1 MKSRYRYTILGLL
14 FLAMV
19 INYIDRQIIG
29 LLKPMLEKEFK
40 WTEQD
45 YGNLVFWFQVM
56 YAIGYVLSGRFVD
69 KVGAKI
75 GYGLAVL
82 FWSIAALA
90 HAFMRST
97 FGFTI
102 ARSALGFTE
111 AGSFPAAMKSV
122 TEWFPVNE
130 RSFASGM
137 MISGTTIGPILAPGI
152 VLWLA
157 NHYNWQISFIVTGA
171 LGLIW
176 VVAWY
181 LMYSKPVE
189 SKKVDPEELAI
200 INADN
205 TGISDVSDNE
215 KVPLLRLLNKKATW
229 GFFIATFLT
238 DPVWWFYLF
247 WLPSYLTSNGMT
259 RTELAYPLTVVYA
272 LAAGLSIAG
281 GWLSSF
287 FVKIGWTINS
297 SRKVPMLICVG
308 LALPVVLIRFSH
320 DVWLSVG
327 IIAVAAAAQTIWKG
341 VLLTTV
347 ADQFPKKTVSSVIGI
362 GGMGGAIGGMLA
374 AKVVGI
380 LLDAYKAGGH
390 LTAGYNLIFI
400 CCGLAYVL
408 AIAMFHFLSPKL
420 EQVKI

>member
-1 MKSRYRYTILGLL
+1 MKGRYRYTILGLL
-14 FLAMV
+14 FLATV

-29 LLKPMLEKEFK
+29 LLKPILEKEYK

-90 HAFMRST
+90 HAFVRST
-97 FGFTI
+97 FGFTV

-111 AGSFPAAMKSV
+111 AGSFPAAMKSI
-122 TEWFPVNE
+122 TEWFPVRE
-130 RSFASGM
+130 RSFASGL

-157 NHYNWQISFIVTGA
+157 NHYNWQISFLVTGS

-181 LMYSKPVE
+181 FMYSKPGQ
-189 SKKVDPEELAI
+189 SKNVSAEELAI

-205 TGISDVSDNE
+205 QATKALPDNE
-215 KVPLLRLLNKKATW
+215 KVPTQQLLNKKATW
-229 GFFIATFLT
+229 GFFTATFLT

-247 WLPSYLTSNGMT
+247 WLPSYLTSNGLT
-259 RTELAYPLTVVYA
+259 KEELAYPLTVVYA
-272 LAAGLSIAG
+272 LAAVLSIAG

-287 FVKIGWTINS
+287 FVKKGWTINA
-297 SRKVPMLICVG
+297 SRKVPMLICVA
-308 LALPVVLIRFSH
+308 LALPVILIRFSH

-347 ADQFPKKTVSSVIGI
+347 ADQFPKKAVSSVIGI
-362 GGMGGAIGGMLA
+362 GGMGGAIGGMIA

-380 LLDAYKAGGH
+380 LLDAYKTSGH
-390 LTAGYNLIFI
+390 ITAGYNLVFI
-400 CCGLAYVL
+400 CCGLAYVI
-408 AIAMFHFLSPKL
+408 AIALFHFLSPKL
-420 EQVKI
+420 EHVKV